1 MAAQVIMAAQ
11 AMTRKAKPDQD
22 EDARK
27 GSEWNSRTRA
37 HTHFLSQKPMSS
49 FCYVSSMCSDVHESQ
64 EPLQKDWFLTSQ
76 LLYSQTNRWSHICK
90 RVNRNSK
97 VFRDNMLSLR
107 CVGSLLCFF
116 YFCSLQKGVLMRR
129 GLMTRLRNQAKQ
141 RTQMSKRSEP
151 KRDPRNVGD
160 GDVTQAVSTSVCIH
174 ACVNIFTLR
183 VRLS

>member
-76 LLYSQTNRWSHICK
+76 LLYSQTSRWSHICK

-97 VFRDNMLSLR
+97 VFRDNMFSLH
-107 CVGSLLCFF
+107 CVGSLLCFLVLQLTERCSDAQRRYDSIAKPSKTAHANVQTQWTKKGPSKCWRRWCYPSSK
-116 YFCSLQKGVLMRR
+116 YFCLHSCVC
-129 GLMTRLRNQAKQ
+129 
-141 RTQMSKRSEP
+141 EYIHI
-151 KRDPRNVGD
+151 
-160 GDVTQAVSTSVCIH
+160 TS
-174 ACVNIFTLR
+174 
-183 VRLS
+183 